1 MSVTFIRAI
10 RDAGIPIDDGI
21 VADGYLHRVHV
32 DGDKAG
38 TKNAWYVLHS
48 GDFPAGAFGCNKRGI
63 SGKWRANG
71 KREPLTQQARSHIDA
86 DRKARAVAQ
95 ERGYSDA
102 AERAERIFQQA
113 TRDASEHAYVVRKG
127 VQPNGVKMN
136 EHGLLVVPI
145 FSAFTGKLQSL
156 QFISGDGSK
165 RMLKGGRVSGGC
177 YPFSDVPNFWANA
190 KRKIGLGEGL
200 ATCATLAES
209 LHTVAM
215 FTAFSAGNLGSVA
228 AALRAHFPDAEITIY
243 GDNDTNGVGKRYA
256 SAAAMAVA
264 GFVAIPPIA
273 GRDWNDMRGGT

>member
-127 VQPNGVKMN
+127 VQPHGVKMN

-177 YPFSDVPNFWANA
+177 YPFSDVPNFGQTQSGKLDWA
-190 KRKIGLGEGL
+190 KGSLL
-200 ATCATLAES
+200 AQRWPNPCIPSPCLPRFLQAIWGVSQQPCERIS
-209 LHTVAM
+209 PMQKSRSTV
-215 FTAFSAGNLGSVA
+215 TTTPTV
-228 AALRAHFPDAEITIY
+228 
-243 GDNDTNGVGKRYA
+243 
-256 SAAAMAVA
+256 
-264 GFVAIPPIA
+264 
-273 GRDWNDMRGGT
+273 